1 MSHVAQ
7 YGENC
12 KSWDEACDT
21 VNGASQQ
28 SVPKHGEKNSPVRKN
43 FKNQMGIVFTI
54 SPPSLVHNWMHL

>member
-7 YGENC
+7 YGENG

-28 SVPKHGEKNSPVRKN
+28 SIPKHGEKNRPVRKN
-43 FKNQMGIVFTI
+43 FKN
-54 SPPSLVHNWMHL
+54 

>member
-28 SVPKHGEKNSPVRKN
+28 SIPSDGEKNSPVKKN
-43 FKNQMGIVFTI
+43 PHFKN
-54 SPPSLVHNWMHL
+54 